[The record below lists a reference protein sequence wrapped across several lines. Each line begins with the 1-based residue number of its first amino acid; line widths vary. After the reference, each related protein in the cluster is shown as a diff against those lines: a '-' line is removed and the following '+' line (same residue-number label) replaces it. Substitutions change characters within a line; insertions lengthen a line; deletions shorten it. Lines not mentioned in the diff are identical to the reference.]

1 MDVHEEKGLCYF
13 YKIISAFFICSYV
26 HKFSQI
32 FILQFFISTFPL
44 FLFLLL
50 SWSYL
55 IRPLLINRSCQVNL
69 CLLYVSL
76 VAKTECCSSDRRTVP
91 TIYFHLSLFVFY
103 MCISLCMSIP
113 SFSTIQFC
121 WFLYRYWHYIESMV
135 IHEHVIF
142 II

>member
-1 MDVHEEKGLCYF
+1 MF
-13 YKIISAFFICSYV
+13 TN
-26 HKFSQI
+26 
-32 FILQFFISTFPL
+32 FILQFCISTFPL

-55 IRPLLINRSCQVNL
+55 FRPLLINRSCQVNL
-69 CLLYVSL
+69 CLLYVSM
-76 VAKTECCSSDRRTVP
+76 VAKTECCSSDRRTMDIGLDSSMEKHVTSDTGVPGSIPGP
-91 TIYFHLSLFVFY
+91 TIYFHLSLFVFD
-103 MCISLCMSIP
+103 MCMSLCMSIP